1 MRYFLTIFDPDVLTR
16 SLPLSVLT
24 RPKSDSYFWSKV
36 LAIVLLTSTC
46 VVAQVQPSNPP
57 GPKTGSIK
65 GTVVNENGQPL
76 QNVVIYLR
84 TFSSLRPVQFGL
96 TDNEGKFEVTGLEP
110 LTFQIFARH
119 SVYSLL
125 PRDEGTPNN
134 YHIGDFVKLVM
145 VKGGVITGTVT
156 SRDGEPVIGVPVRVI
171 AVPNGDLNQECLTDD
186 RGVYRIYGL
195 ASGKYVVSAGGS
207 QGPNSF
213 GPYDGDAPT
222 YSPAST
228 RDTAA
233 EINVRAGEE
242 TTNVDIRYRGEPGR
256 TVSGTVSNPPVGEPR
271 AGAGVFVSLSLS
283 AESGT
288 QLNVGTTGLSG
299 RGFAFPGVD
308 DGEYT
313 VVARTFGLD
322 GETSISQ
329 PQRITV
335 RGADVTGIELLLKPM
350 GTVSGQIVLEE
361 LKTKECGTKET
372 PVLTEAVVSA
382 WHKQDEAAKALPN
395 SVWGLGTPASAD
407 AQGGFKLRNLA
418 PGDYYFVTRFSGK
431 SWYLQS
437 VSLASPA
444 TKKVVDATRVWT
456 AVKSGDRISGLKI
469 TLVEGAASVSGQV
482 ALAEGETLPEKLF
495 VYLVPAEKE
504 SGDEVLRFYGA
515 AVSADGKITL
525 SNLVPGRYWLLA
537 QTALDGGFTKLR
549 LPDATETRA
558 KLRRDAEAFKSEIEL
573 KPCQNVV
580 DVQIKGG
587 REATP

>member
-1 MRYFLTIFDPDVLTR
+1 MRN
-16 SLPLSVLT
+16 
-24 RPKSDSYFWSKV
+24 
-36 LAIVLLTSTC
+36 LAAILAMLLLTSC
-46 VVAQVQPSNPP
+46 AVAQVQPSNPP
-57 GPKTGSIK
+57 RPKTGSIT

-76 QNVVIYLR
+76 QNVVIYVR

-110 LTFQIFARH
+110 LTYQIFARH

-134 YHIGDFVKLVM
+134 YHIGDSVKLVM
-145 VKGGVITGTVT
+145 AKGGVITGTVT
-156 SRDGEPVIGVPVRVI
+156 SRDGGPVIGVPVRVT
-171 AVPNGDLNQECLTDD
+171 AVPNGDFNQERLTDD

-213 GPYDGDAPT
+213 GPYDGDVPT

-233 EINVRAGEE
+233 EINVRVGEE

-256 TVSGTVSNPPVGEPR
+256 TVSGTVSNPPVAEAR
-271 AGAGVFVSLSLS
+271 AGVFVSLSLS
-283 AESGT
+283 TESGA
-288 QLNVGTTGLSG
+288 QLNVGVTGLSG
-299 RGFAFPGVD
+299 SRGFAFPGVD

-322 GETSISQ
+322 GEMSISQ

-335 RGADVTGIELLLKPM
+335 RGADVTGIELSLKPM

-361 LKTKECGTKET
+361 LKTKECGTRET
-372 PVLTEAVVSA
+372 PVLTESVVSA
-382 WHKQDEAAKALPN
+382 WHKQDDAAKALPN
-395 SVWGLGTPASAD
+395 SVWELGTPASAD

-418 PGDYYFVTRFSGK
+418 PGDYYFVTRFSAK

-437 VSLASPA
+437 VSLASST
-444 TKKVVDATRVWT
+444 TKKAADATRVWT
-456 AVKSGDRISGLKI
+456 TVKSGDRISGLKI
-469 TLVEGAASVSGQV
+469 TLAEGAASLSGHV

-495 VYLVPAEKE
+495 AYLVPAEKE
-504 SGDEVLRFYGA
+504 SGDEVLRFYAA
-515 AVSADGKITL
+515 AVSADGNITL
-525 SNLVPGRYWLLA
+525 NNLAPGRYWLLP
-537 QTALDGGFTKLR
+537 QPALDGGLTKLR

-558 KLRRDAEAFKSEIEL
+558 KLRRDAEALKTEVEL

-580 DVQIKGG
+580 DVKIKGG
-587 REATP
+587 HEATP